1 MTGRWW
7 LIAAV
12 GAFAGAVALGVLV
25 HPHVGSGRACEGL
38 GFGCTPERDTDTA
51 LIVGVYCVAAFGTLV
66 VAWWRCRRRR
76 PWRAALTGGV
86 AITVTAT
93 ALAVWSQLPDY
104 PASPG
109 PLNAARA
116 HWERVLADGRAV
128 ASAGTPLG
136 DALREIRRRGPV
148 TCRDAYGRSTGS
160 RRFEWEH
167 RGPGAG
173 YGLSSGAATAAALG
187 RWAERLRVRGVPVS
201 IEDPSGDP
209 AADRRLHILGSE
221 AADGVLSV
229 RASAYIP
236 EFEITASTGCHRS

>member
-25 HPHVGSGRACEGL
+25 HPHVGSGRGCEGI

-51 LIVGVYCVAAFGTLV
+51 LIVGVYGVAAFGTLF
-66 VAWWRCRRRR
+66 VAWLRCRGKK
-76 PWRAALTGGV
+76 PWRAILAAGL

-93 ALAVWSQLPDY
+93 SLAVWSQLPDY

-109 PLNAARA
+109 SLKAGRA

-136 DALREIRRRGPV
+136 DALREIRRTGPV
-148 TCRDAYGRSTGS
+148 ACLDGYGRPTRSH
-160 RRFEWEH
+160 RFEWER
-167 RGPGAG
+167 RGPSAA
-173 YGLSSGAATAAALG
+173 YGLSSGAASAAALD
-187 RWAERLRVRGVPVS
+187 RWVERLRIRGVPVS
-201 IEDPSGDP
+201 VEDPGGDP
-209 AADRRLHILGSE
+209 AVDRRLRIRGSGV
-221 AADGVLSV
+221 ADGVLSV

-236 EFEITASTGCHRS
+236 EFEITASTGCHRG

>member
-7 LIAAV
+7 LLAAA

-25 HPHVGSGRACEGL
+25 HPHVGSGRSCEGI

-51 LIVGVYCVAAFGTLV
+51 LIVTVYGAAALGTL
-66 VAWWRCRRRR
+66 AGTWWLQRAGG
-76 PWRAALTGGV
+76 PWRAALAGGV
-86 AITVTAT
+86 AITMAGT
-93 ALAVWSQLPDY
+93 ALAVASQLPRY

-109 PLNAARA
+109 SLKAGRA

-136 DALREIRRRGPV
+136 DALREIRRTGPV
-148 TCRDAYGRSTGS
+148 ACLDAYGRPTGS
-160 RRFEWEH
+160 HRFAWERRA
-167 RGPGAG
+167 PSAG
-173 YGLSSGAATAAALG
+173 YELSNGAATADALR

-201 IEDPSGDP
+201 IDDPGGDP
-209 AADRRLHILGSE
+209 AADRRLYIRGSGV
-221 AADGVLSV
+221 ADGVLSV

-236 EFEITASTGCHRS
+236 ELEITVSTGCHRS